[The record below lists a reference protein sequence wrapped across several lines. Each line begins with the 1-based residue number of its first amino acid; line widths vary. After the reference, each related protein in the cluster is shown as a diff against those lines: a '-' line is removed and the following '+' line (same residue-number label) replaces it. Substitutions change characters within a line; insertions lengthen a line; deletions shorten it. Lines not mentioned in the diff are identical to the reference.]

1 MSKSLLSLFLT
12 FLKIGAFTIGGAYAM
27 IPLIRREVVEK
38 RGWISEEDFLD
49 GLAAAQSCPG
59 PIAINLSVYVGLHV
73 RGRWGMAAAVL
84 GTVLPSLVTIILI
97 AELFAHYASQPLVRK
112 AFHALKPALV
122 ALIAVPLAQMTRSA
136 KLDLSNFWVPI
147 LAMVLVGWFGVS
159 PIWLILAAI
168 LFSLAQSWR
177 AKERL
182 K

>member
-1 MSKSLLSLFLT
+1 MAKNLASIFLT

-38 RGWISEEDFLD
+38 HGWISDEDFID

-84 GTVLPSLVTIILI
+84 GTIIPSTVSIILI
-97 AELFAHYASQPLVRK
+97 AELFVNYSDQPLLRK
-112 AFHALKPALV
+112 AFHALKPAV
-122 ALIAVPLAQMTRSA
+122 VSLIAVPLVQMVRTA
-136 KLDLSNFWVPI
+136 KLNLTNFWVPV
-147 LAMVLVGWFGVS
+147 LAMVLVGFLGVS

-168 LFSLAQSWR
+168 VFSVAQGLWR
-177 AKERL
+177 REKAE
-182 K
+182 